1 MNVRVD
7 SCHKLF
13 NMACLPWAQHGLL
26 DFIHNPKVP
35 PKISRYKKQ
44 SCMVIGTNFADI
56 ICAWSFGIFNRN
68 INCSNQG
75 VSLELSWHRPSQ
87 SRSSFGAGP

>member
-13 NMACLPWAQHGLL
+13 NMACLPWAEHGLL

-44 SCMVIGTNFADI
+44 SCMN
-56 ICAWSFGIFNRN
+56 
-68 INCSNQG
+68 
-75 VSLELSWHRPSQ
+75 SLCDKVGG
-87 SRSSFGAGP
+87 GAKL